1 MRTMVQYQPDLQTA
15 HGAFRCDTLASTDLR
30 VVSLWSAF
38 GLALSILFFTL
49 GFGAQIGEAL
59 SAAG

>member
-38 GLALSILFFTL
+38 GLMLSLLFTL
-49 GFGAQIGEAL
+49 GFGIEIGEAL